1 MSGEIAID
9 QLNADKTTPEGIKTG
24 DQVFLDFLEYAGT
37 GLDELIGSTRFEE
50 MNAKCEAAAN
60 RITDQI
66 FEYWTQNGHNGKKC
80 VLN

>member
-1 MSGEIAID
+1 MVD
-9 QLNADKTTPEGIKTG
+9 RGIRVD

-37 GLDELIGSTRFEE
+37 NLDELTGTNRFEE

-66 FEYWTQNGHNGKKC
+66 FEYWTQNDQLAIKSSWAKENRPTRRLSTRGR
-80 VLN
+80 